1 VKRNSKMKINIKN
14 IEISNNSPITIIAG
28 INVFEDLD
36 MAEKVASELKKITS
50 KLDIPFIFKASFDK
64 ANRSSVK
71 SYRGPGLEEG
81 IKIFNEIKAAL
92 GVPVIT
98 DVHEIEQVEKISEVA
113 DIIQIPAFLCRQTD
127 LIRAACETKLPLNI
141 KKGQFLSPGQMLNI
155 IDKCHSFN
163 NENIM
168 LCERGS
174 SFGYNNLIVDFLGVS
189 ELKNYKKPII
199 LDVTHSLQIPGGQ
212 GNAAD
217 GRSCQAL
224 DLALAG
230 TAIGLAGLF
239 IEVHPDPTKALCDG
253 PSATRL
259 DEIENILNKVKSID
273 DIVKSF

>member
-1 VKRNSKMKINIKN
+1 MKINIKN
-14 IEISNNSPITIIAG
+14 IEISNKSPITIIAG

-50 KLDIPFIFKASFDK
+50 KLDLPFIFKASFDK
-64 ANRSSVK
+64 ANRSSVE

-81 IKIFNEIKAAL
+81 IKIFNEIKVAL
-92 GVPVIT
+92 SVPVIT

-174 SFGYNNLIVDFLGVS
+174 SFGYNNLVSDFRSL
-189 ELKNYKKPII
+189 EIMKKSGYPVIF
-199 LDVTHSLQIPGGQ
+199 DATHSVQEPGGL
-212 GNAAD
+212 GDRSGGKKEFIPVLSRAAIAV
-217 GRSCQAL
+217 G
-224 DLALAG
+224 
-230 TAIGLAGLF
+230 IAGLF
-239 IEVHPDPTKALCDG
+239 IETHDDPDNAPSDG
-253 PSATRL
+253 PNMVPLKELKSLLKKLT
-259 DEIENILNKVKSID
+259 EIDKLIK
-273 DIVKSF
+273 

>member
-1 VKRNSKMKINIKN
+1 MKINFKN
-14 IEISNNSPITIIAG
+14 IEISNSSPIIIIAG
-28 INVFEDLD
+28 LNVFEDLT
-36 MAEKVASELKKITS
+36 MASQVASDLKKITDR
-50 KLDIPFIFKASFDK
+50 LDLPFIFKASFDK
-64 ANRSSVK
+64 ANRSSVD

-81 IKIFNEIKAAL
+81 IEFFSEIKKTFDI
-92 GVPVIT
+92 PIIT
-98 DVHEIEQVEKISEVA
+98 DVHEIGQVEKISEVA

-127 LIRAACETKLPLNI
+127 LIKAACETKLPLNI

-155 IDKCHSFN
+155 INKCHAFH
-163 NENIM
+163 NENII

-174 SFGYNNLIVDFLGVS
+174 SFGYNNLIVDFLGIS
-189 ELKNYKKPII
+189 ELKNFKKPVI

-217 GRSCQAL
+217 GRSSQAL

-239 IEVHPDPTKALCDG
+239 IEVHPDPRKALCDG

-259 DEIENILNKVKSID
+259 DEIENILSKVKSID
-273 DIVKSF
+273 NTVKSF